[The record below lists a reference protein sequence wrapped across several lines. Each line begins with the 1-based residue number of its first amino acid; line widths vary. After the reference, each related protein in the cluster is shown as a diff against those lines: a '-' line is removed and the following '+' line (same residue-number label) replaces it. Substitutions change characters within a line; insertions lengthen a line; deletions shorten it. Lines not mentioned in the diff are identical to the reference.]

1 MSDLK
6 FAFRQLLKNP
16 GFTAVA
22 VLTLALGIGANTVMF
37 TAVNTVL
44 MRPLPA
50 RDPGQLAYVSSPRS
64 EDFSFP
70 FYQRLRDAMTSF
82 SAAEAVQYRVSRWG
96 LADAGTEGAGLPVD
110 TQGATGGYFTTL
122 GVPAM
127 LGRTFGPD
135 DDKPG
140 AAEPVVVIS
149 HGL

>member
-1 MSDLK
+1 MNDLK

-22 VLTLALGIGANTVMF
+22 VLTLTLGNGANTAMF
-37 TAVNTVL
+37 TAVSTVL
-44 MRPLPA
+44 LRPLPA
-50 RDPGQLAYVSSPRS
+50 HDRARLAYVSSPRS

-70 FYQRLRDAMTSF
+70 FYLRLRAAMTSF
-82 SAAEAVQYRVSRWG
+82 SAIEAVQYRVSRWS
-96 LADAGTEGAGLPVD
+96 LADAGTEGNGEKVD

-122 GVPAM
+122 RVPAL

-140 AAEPVVVIS
+140 AAEPV
-149 HGL
+149 